1 MTTAMDLLWP
11 AEPARAPRR
20 RPAARGE
27 RLLRA
32 GLALADRVAPA
43 VAEWEA
49 ARLFTTPRPRR
60 PRDPVVEGVDAS
72 PRAFVAAG
80 FPMVGWSW
88 GEGPAV
94 LLVHGWN
101 GRAADMA
108 PLAGALVRAG
118 FRAVAV
124 DLPAHGRSPGRR
136 TSVAEWAAALPAL
149 GEQLGPLR
157 AIVGHSLGGAAIT
170 LALEAGLRARG
181 AALVAP
187 ARRPHEYVARL
198 GTYLGLPHRLDGIV
212 RRIETRVG
220 RDLDWFDTTRAAA
233 GLALPALVLH
243 DPHDDDVP
251 WSHGA
256 ALAESWPGARLV
268 PTPGEGHYDILG
280 ADVTLE
286 RVTEFV
292 RGLDS

>member
-1 MTTAMDLLWP
+1 MDLLWP
-11 AEPARAPRR
+11 AEPARARR
-20 RPAARGE
+20 RRVARGE

-43 VAEWEA
+43 IVEWEA
-49 ARLFTTPRPRR
+49 ARLFTTPRRR
-60 PRDPVVEGVDAS
+60 RARDPVVDGVPAG

-80 FPMVGWSW
+80 HPLVGWSW
-88 GEGPAV
+88 GEGPTV

-108 PLAGALVRAG
+108 PLAGALARAG
-118 FRAVAV
+118 YRAVAV

-136 TSVAEWAAALPAL
+136 TSVADWSAVLCAL
-149 GEQLGPLR
+149 GAQLGPLR
-157 AIVGHSLGGAAIT
+157 AVVGHSLGGAATT
-170 LALEAGLRARG
+170 LALEAGLDAAG

-198 GTYLGLPHRLDGIV
+198 GAWLGLPPARLPGIE
-212 RRIETRVG
+212 RAIGARVG
-220 RDLDWFDTTRAAA
+220 RELDWFDTTRAAA
-233 GLALPALVLH
+233 ALSLPALVLH
-243 DPHDDDVP
+243 DPLDDEVP

-256 ALAESWPGARLV
+256 ALAEAWPGARLV
-268 PTPGEGHYDILG
+268 PTPGEGHVGILA

-286 RVTEFV
+286 RVVAFV
-292 RGLDS
+292 GELDS